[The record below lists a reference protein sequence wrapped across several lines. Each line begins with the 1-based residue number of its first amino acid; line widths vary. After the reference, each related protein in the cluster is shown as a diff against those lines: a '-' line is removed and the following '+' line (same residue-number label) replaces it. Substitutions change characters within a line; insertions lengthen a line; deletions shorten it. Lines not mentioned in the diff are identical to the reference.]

1 MKERWRGWL
10 ENKKLRTPLLV
21 GSVLLLAVVLF
32 VPTSKDSE
40 KNMEVVSET
49 VQQADR
55 ESYVLALEKRVER
68 ILEQIDGVGSVD
80 VMISLKDTGQK
91 VVQEDTTSEKTNL
104 QEEDGSG
111 GRRTNTSQ
119 SEQTRTI
126 FENDSPYVVQ
136 MLEPQIEGIVVVAE
150 GADSA
155 ARVSEIHNAVLA
167 LFDLPGHKIQ
177 VLKKKSG

>member
-1 MKERWRGWL
+1 MKERWREWL

-21 GSVLLLAVVLF
+21 GCVLLLAVVLF
-32 VPTSKDSE
+32 VPTSGDSS
-40 KNMEVVSET
+40 KNKEVVSET
-49 VQQADR
+49 AQQTDR

-91 VVQEDTTSEKTNL
+91 VVQEDTTSEKTDL

-111 GRRTNTSQ
+111 GSRTSTSQ
-119 SEQTRTI
+119 SEQTKTI

-136 MLEPQIEGIVVVAE
+136 TLEPQIEGIVVVAE

-155 ARVSEIHNAVLA
+155 AKVSEIHSAVLA

>member
-1 MKERWRGWL
+1 MKERWREWL
-10 ENKKLRTPLLV
+10 ENKKLRTPLLA
-21 GSVLLLAVVLF
+21 GCVLLLAVVLF
-32 VPTSKDSE
+32 VPTSGDSS
-40 KNMEVVSET
+40 KKKEVVSET
-49 VQQADR
+49 VQQTDR

-80 VMISLKDTGQK
+80 VMISLRDTGQK
-91 VVQEDTTSEKTNL
+91 VVQEDTTSEKTDL

-111 GRRTNTSQ
+111 GSRTSTSQ
-119 SEQTRTI
+119 SEQTKTI

-136 MLEPQIEGIVVVAE
+136 TLEPQIEGIVIVAE
-150 GADSA
+150 GADA
-155 ARVSEIHNAVLA
+155 AAKVSEIHSAVLA

>member
-1 MKERWRGWL
+1 MKERWREWL
-10 ENKKLRTPLLV
+10 ENKKLRILLLA
-21 GSVLLLAVVLF
+21 GCVLLLAVVLF
-32 VPTSKDSE
+32 VPTSGDSS
-40 KNMEVVSET
+40 KNKEVISET
-49 VQQADR
+49 AQQTER
-55 ESYVLALEKRVER
+55 ESYVMALEKRVKR

-91 VVQEDTTSEKTNL
+91 VLQEDITSEKTNL
-104 QEEDGSG
+104 EEEDGNG
-111 GRRTNTSQ
+111 GSRTSTSQ
-119 SEQTRTI
+119 SEQTKTI

-136 MLEPQIEGIVVVAE
+136 TLEPQIEGIVIVAE

-155 ARVSEIHNAVLA
+155 AKVSEIHSAVLA